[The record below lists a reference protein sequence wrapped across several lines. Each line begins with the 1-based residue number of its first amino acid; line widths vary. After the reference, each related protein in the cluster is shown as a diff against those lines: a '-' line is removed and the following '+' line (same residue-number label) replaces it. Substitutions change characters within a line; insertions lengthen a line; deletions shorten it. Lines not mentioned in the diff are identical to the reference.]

1 MTNATT
7 NTNLQIIRVPQ
18 SRLLKKEMADYA
30 EMTMGIVMNH
40 SHHTSMFSAL
50 YDKLVAKKHYIE
62 ILRLDYGIDSDR
74 FRISEKKNKLLLNIG
89 VFNSSVNLLIKDH
102 PDSNFHP
109 LINGLNKHF
118 RYLYRERNDKS
129 LTQKV
134 SGFFDLIETN
144 EEVQALITKL
154 ELLDDVVLIDGLL
167 HQFIKAVENRI
178 SKLAKRP
185 NIKTQTLIRGLA
197 TSIEN
202 LHKAIEVAYLL
213 SLSADDDADPDAADT
228 VDYETLIGELNELN
242 ASYNRSINIRMHNN
256 RRKAEQKKQESG
268 NGAEDTEGADDTQG
282 NTDPTGNNNTPSDDD
297 DDHMAMQALG
307 LYSHADNDNNLDDN
321 LDDNHYDNNHYHDH
335 LDNDDHREGEL
346 SAELDHHLLYSPSA
360 HSTEPQ
366 PRS

>member
-30 EMTMGIVMNH
+30 EMTMGIVQKH
-40 SHHTSMFSAL
+40 DHQTSMFGAL
-50 YDKLVAKKHYIE
+50 YDKLLGKKRYIE
-62 ILRLDYGIDSDR
+62 ILRLDFGIDSDR

-89 VFNSSVNLLIKDH
+89 VFNSSVNVLIKDH

-109 LINGLNKHF
+109 LINALNKHF
-118 RYLYRERNDKS
+118 RYLYREQNDKN

-134 SGFFDLIETN
+134 SGFFDVVETN
-144 EEVQALITKL
+144 EEVQVLITKL
-154 ELLDDVVLIDGLL
+154 GLL
-167 HQFIKAVENRI
+167 ENVMTIQSLMKDFIEAVEDRI

-185 NIKTQTLIRGLA
+185 SIKTQTLIRGLA

-213 SLSADDDADPDAADT
+213 SLSADGDVDPDAADT
-228 VDYETLIGELNELN
+228 VDYEALIGELNELN
-242 ASYNRSINIRMHNN
+242 ASYNRSITIRMHNN

-268 NGAEDTEGADDTQG
+268 NGAEDTEGTEGTPGTEG
-282 NTDPTGNNNTPSDDD
+282 NTDPTGNNDTPNPDDD
-297 DDHMAMQALG
+297 DNMAMQALG
-307 LYSHADNDNNLDDN
+307 LYSHPDDDHHLDN
-321 LDDNHYDNNHYHDH
+321 DH

-346 SAELDHHLLYSPSA
+346 SAELDHHLL
-360 HSTEPQ
+360 
-366 PRS
+366 

>member
-89 VFNSSVNLLIKDH
+89 IFNSSVNVLIKDH

-109 LINGLNKHF
+109 LINALNKHF
-118 RYLYRERNDKS
+118 RYLYRERNDKN

-134 SGFFDLIETN
+134 SGFFDVIETN
-144 EEVQALITKL
+144 EEVQVLITKL
-154 ELLDDVVLIDGLL
+154 GLL
-167 HQFIKAVENRI
+167 ENVMTIQSLMKDFIEAVEDRI

-185 NIKTQTLIRGLA
+185 SIKTQTLIRGLA

-213 SLSADDDADPDAADT
+213 SLSADGDVDPDAADT

-268 NGAEDTEGADDTQG
+268 NGAEDTEGADDTQ
-282 NTDPTGNNNTPSDDD
+282 NTNGDMEPTGSNDD

-307 LYSHADNDNNLDDN
+307 LYNHADDD
-321 LDDNHYDNNHYHDH
+321 
-335 LDNDDHREGEL
+335 DDHREGEL

>member
-1 MTNATT
+1 
-7 NTNLQIIRVPQ
+7 
-18 SRLLKKEMADYA
+18 
-30 EMTMGIVMNH
+30 MGKQRYV
-40 SHHTSMFSAL
+40 
-50 YDKLVAKKHYIE
+50 E

-89 VFNSSVNLLIKDH
+89 VFNSSVNVLIKDH

-109 LINGLNKHF
+109 LINALNKHF
-118 RYLYRERNDKS
+118 RYLYRERNDKN

-134 SGFFDLIETN
+134 SGFFDVIETN
-144 EEVQALITKL
+144 EEIQALITKL
-154 ELLDDVVLIDGLL
+154 GLL
-167 HQFIKAVENRI
+167 ENVMTIQSLMKDFIEAVEDRI

-185 NIKTQTLIRGLA
+185 NIKTQTLTRGLA

-242 ASYNRSINIRMHNN
+242 ISYNRSINIRMHNN

-268 NGAEDTEGADDTQG
+268 NGAEDTEGTEGAEGAEGTHNNQG
-282 NTDPTGNNNTPSDDD
+282 NTDPTGNNNTPNPD

-307 LYSHADNDNNLDDN
+307 LYSHADDDNLDDN